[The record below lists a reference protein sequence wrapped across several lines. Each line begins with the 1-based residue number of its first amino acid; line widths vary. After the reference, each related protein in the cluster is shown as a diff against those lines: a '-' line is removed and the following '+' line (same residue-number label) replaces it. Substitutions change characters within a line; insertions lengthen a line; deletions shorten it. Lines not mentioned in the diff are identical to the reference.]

1 MPGAPLLSAAVR
13 VDPITRTAQRA
24 PRSSGGRSAP
34 PPATRHPP
42 PVTRHPPPVTRHRPP
57 PPTGAAPAF
66 TLPAGRGEKY
76 G

>member
-34 PPATRHPP
+34 PLATRHPSP
-42 PVTRHPPPVTRHRPP
+42 AIHHPSRGTGPPPL
-57 PPTGAAPAF
+57 TGAAPAF